1 MASKPMKCPRCTTSS
16 PSEARFCPRCGHSF
30 TGPTEG
36 PVVPD
41 PGYVPAKAP
50 VPASG
55 WVFLVLC
62 LIGPLA
68 LVFGALA
75 GSWPLTL
82 VGIVAVAL
90 LALFILVGSIF

>member
-1 MASKPMKCPRCTTSS
+1 MTRKPMKCPRCTTTS
-16 PSEARFCPRCGHSF
+16 PVEARFCPRCGHAF

-41 PGYVPAKAP
+41 PGYVPAKTA

-55 WVFLVLC
+55 KFFLALC
-62 LIGPLA
+62 LIGPLG
-68 LVFGALA
+68 LVAGALA

-82 VGIVAVAL
+82 VGIIAIAL
-90 LALFILVGSIF
+90 LALFIMVGSIF